1 MQTVGKFL
9 GMLRVWRDGEQW
21 KWVPVGQWAP
31 EEAIIASTPPSGC
44 LGYQGRA
51 T

>member
-9 GMLRVWRDGEQW
+9 GMVRVWRDGEQW

-31 EEAIIASTPPSGC
+31 E
-44 LGYQGRA
+44 
-51 T
+51 